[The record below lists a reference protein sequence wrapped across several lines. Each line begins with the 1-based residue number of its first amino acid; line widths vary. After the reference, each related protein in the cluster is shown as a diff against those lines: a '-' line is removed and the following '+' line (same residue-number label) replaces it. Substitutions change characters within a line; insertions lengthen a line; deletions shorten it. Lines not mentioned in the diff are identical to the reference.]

1 MKISNVF
8 FLEISS
14 DLVVWVSN
22 EKAQILHSIMRS
34 EGTLL
39 HPSIC
44 EKAFKTEWM
53 VHVLTASIPEIW

>member
-8 FLEISS
+8 FKEISR
-14 DLVVWVSN
+14 DLVVWMSN
-22 EKAQILHSIMRS
+22 EEPQILHSIIRS
-34 EGTLL
+34 KGTLL

-53 VHVLTASIPEIW
+53 VHVLSASIPEIW